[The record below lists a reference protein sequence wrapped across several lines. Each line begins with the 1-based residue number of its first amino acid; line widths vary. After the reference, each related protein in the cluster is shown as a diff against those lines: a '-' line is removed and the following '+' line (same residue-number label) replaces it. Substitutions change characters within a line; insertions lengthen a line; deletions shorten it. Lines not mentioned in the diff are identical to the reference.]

1 MTASFQPGGRADR
14 TPTDARAKLFENVDI
29 SLFDLFRANLAAG
42 DNSLAGRTFRGCRI
56 EGPAVMLVLNGVTFD
71 ATDFGYSDG
80 DIRNLVLRP
89 AGPAKV
95 VGTIPVQEC
104 AFIGCEFFG
113 VGFTGPED
121 FLQQLLALDTK
132 S

>member
-1 MTASFQPGGRADR
+1 MTASFQPGGRAGR

-29 SLFDLFRANLAAG
+29 SLFDLYRANLG
-42 DNSLAGRTFRGCRI
+42 VGENLLEGRTFRGCRI
-56 EGPAVMLVLNGVTFD
+56 EGPAVMLVLRGVTFD

-132 S
+132 Q